1 MGDIRVRYDIAL
13 IVLALE
19 DCLRWLVQAVTPL
32 SLQSIV
38 STTSGFLGEVDVL
51 ETHQTGYDRDIGG
64 EDDPDMD
71 PRTLNRGDGRR
82 NNANDLFLPEP
93 PTLIISP
100 LPSQTRT

>member
-51 ETHQTGYDRDIGG
+51 ETS
-64 EDDPDMD
+64 
-71 PRTLNRGDGRR
+71 DG
-82 NNANDLFLPEP
+82 L
-93 PTLIISP
+93 
-100 LPSQTRT
+100 